1 MFGHTLAALRRVS
14 ITSLLYTTT
23 ARIAPSGDCV
33 TIRGSRCDGPSTFPR
48 FRFSLS
54 PWSHIRNRAHYYS
67 QNAWGRSLSAC
78 LLNSPALSTHDPPL
92 RAAHNYTSCLTN
104 LPRAMSATTSTSVS
118 TNLSSDAA
126 SINSRADLRS
136 GGRLKRWMHTQK
148 QLFISCFSPDI
159 TPIAPRAHL
168 RSKRDTL
175 PSSTSTVRLS
185 RSETCLPTSEI
196 PRICGATDSTTS
208 NPASAL
214 HLEIPPS
221 PMSFLTTTSA
231 SFDWSNMPHSA
242 VASSDHGR
250 SFSPTDALPARTSS
264 ELEGRFQAMM
274 NWQAKQRCA
283 PVELAQSTM
292 AVNECGDDCVDPI
305 LPPSPSPLGYK
316 RVPFREVDEQEVDKK
331 TSVGHSTWSASEA
344 RARGRL
350 VAWWSNQSLRSHY
363 NGHEVR
369 QAMSS
374 YVLIVNPCLS
384 LSSRRP
390 QSFILLSR
398 VPKRYILRP
407 HSLS

>member
-1 MFGHTLAALRRVS
+1 MRWTLEVS
-14 ITSLLYTTT
+14 QVSLL
-23 ARIAPSGDCV
+23 SVSLV
-33 TIRGSRCDGPSTFPR
+33 THSQSRALLFTER
-48 FRFSLS
+48 L
-54 PWSHIRNRAHYYS
+54 
-67 QNAWGRSLSAC
+67 GRSLSAY
-78 LLNSPALSTHDPPL
+78 LLNSPALSTHDPTL

-118 TNLSSDAA
+118 TNLSLDAA
-126 SINSRADLRS
+126 SITSRADLHS
-136 GGRLKRWMHTQK
+136 GGRLKRWMRTQK

-159 TPIAPRAHL
+159 SPIAPRAHL

-283 PVELAQSTM
+283 PLELAQSTM
-292 AVNECGDDCVDPI
+292 AVNECGDDCVDPV

-316 RVPFREVDEQEVDKK
+316 MMPFGEVADR
-331 TSVGHSTWSASEA
+331 TSTGHSTWSASEA
-344 RARGRL
+344 RARGQL
-350 VAWWSNQSLRSHY
+350 VAWWSNRSLRSHY

-369 QAMSS
+369 QAMPS
-374 YVLIVNPCLS
+374 YVLI
-384 LSSRRP
+384 R
-390 QSFILLSR
+390 LLIVACHLALDVHDRFSCC
-398 VPKRYILRP
+398 
-407 HSLS
+407 